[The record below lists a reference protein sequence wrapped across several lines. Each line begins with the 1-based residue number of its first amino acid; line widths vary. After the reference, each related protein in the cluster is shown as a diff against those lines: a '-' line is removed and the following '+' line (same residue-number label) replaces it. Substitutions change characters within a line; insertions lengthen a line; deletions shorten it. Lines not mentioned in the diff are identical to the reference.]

1 MLSPLVRVSGDL
13 VILLL
18 LERIT
23 IDKSMDLSREEDT
36 PKMKIAL
43 INVTVSKKKN
53 VTVSYKR
60 VISTQTSEH
69 SSVIS

>member
-43 INVTVSKKKN
+43 INVTVS
-53 VTVSYKR
+53 YKR
-60 VISTQTSEH
+60 VTSTQTSEH